1 VISLLSCLGKVVE
14 KVAAEAISRYCE
26 AKGILHSSQ
35 MGSRKQRSA
44 IDAVAC
50 LIQEVHEAWG
60 EKRLAGTLLMDVKG
74 AFPNTNP
81 SRLIQCMVEVGDRW
95 GFGSLGGFVL
105 I

>member
-1 VISLLSCLGKVVE
+1 VVE

-26 AKGILHSSQ
+26 AKGILLPGQ

-60 EKRLAGTLLMDVKG
+60 EKRLAGTLLMDMKG

-81 SRLIQCMVEVGDRW
+81 SRLILCMVKVGIDGDLVRW
-95 GFGSLGGFVL
+95 VASIIL